1 MNMANEKLYEAT
13 QNIDEDILR
22 KFKTFVK
29 LDNKDNLAINQEQ
42 NKTTQEEYQKA
53 EEIKK
58 EILPV
63 ANKEMQVEN
72 LKEQS
77 INNKSSVL
85 PTINEDTINK
95 IDNKVNDILPK
106 NNQVNTKIENLN
118 NNIKGMY
125 NNNTITLNENRLDFQ
140 SYGHEL
146 NHHLA
151 QSKGYEVYSDFVL
164 TELDKTNQLNN
175 IKNEIID
182 NYKPV
187 YEQEGRVLTEEDVE
201 QEVVS
206 RYTEKLFKDEESI
219 NRLLKSNRNVF
230 QKIYDWVVDKVKY
243 YKNISTMTLEQRQE
257 YDTLRKAQTLFRKAL
272 ESESKPSIV
281 NDLRTNIDIQNN
293 NTDTNNSI
301 KSNIID
307 KINLAKNIPQSTKN
321 ELIKGINNINEIDN
335 DSYNTMISEINDID
349 EYYKENNKQNIPN
362 NKTSNTKYDKAIIQ
376 NAVDII
382 PSNKQGKRTKQEWL
396 KVAQQIG
403 INVND
408 KTQLQQYA
416 EKSWKELHP
425 NISDNLNRQGQRY
438 VKFTKEE
445 WINAVKGSNN
455 TKYSIESDKKSGSFS
470 LPKEIQDLVFN
481 DDFYDRFKYEDKS
494 IINETIEDLQR
505 QQELLKPNES
515 DSDWDKNF
523 DINQKIKALRNGY
536 DNVYDYL
543 IGREKQSIFEDYKYN
558 PEKYERKLK
567 EHKKNVE
574 KQNKLQ
580 KEIEEATPFKR
591 EQYEIIQKTNPMFD
605 DVHTGI
611 RSPADIKTFKECIEN
626 AENDS
631 SFEWGDYTLE
641 DAQRDLKRNKVRIY
655 SSYAI
660 KNGVFVSTSYQQAL
674 DYAGGDRTKVHSR
687 EVNPNKV
694 AWINGDEGQYAKV
707 SDKKSGSF
715 FMDNKG
721 RKLSKEQQEYFKDSK
736 LVDENGNLKNY
747 YHGTQ
752 RADRVGNIFDPNK
765 ATSGPMAFFTDNEDI
780 AKSYS
785 KNKQD
790 TSLSREYD
798 TEYDLFKIN
807 NKTLDEY
814 WDSLTKEQQDKINNE
829 GYNIGL
835 DEDFENI
842 IYEKDASK
850 HSFSSQYDY
859 YLKNEE
865 NNNGIKALFDVFIQ
879 DGNLMFEDMKK
890 FEDVLKY
897 AGIKNVEYLDPYKVD
912 SKVYN
917 VYLNIKNPFN
927 TSNISS
933 EMIGKLEKASKTAKQ
948 GETYSADIWDKSN
961 ISPKQWIER
970 FKDDIKN
977 GTAHAWTSIPD
988 WVTEVLKK
996 NGYDGII
1003 DTGGKN
1009 GGNEHQVVIPFYSNQ
1024 IKNVDNTKP
1033 TSNFD
1038 IRYSLQK
1045 DQRKHYETV
1054 KNSPMVDKVGQ
1065 NIAND
1070 LLKNERYIPLKN
1082 QKAIDAV
1089 EKDLIN
1095 NGINRCYEA
1104 FKKKINSDE
1113 RMTVNDIAMG
1123 ERLIQELSK
1132 TGDYDTVSDLIQD
1145 VAILGTELG
1154 QQVQAMSLINK
1165 MTPTGQLH
1173 LLEKTIARLNNTIK
1187 GLKTDINI
1195 SDETKKN
1202 ILKAENKE
1210 QLDNE
1215 VSKAIIQI
1223 SEQIPISMSDKLRSW
1238 RYLSMLG
1245 NPRTHIRNILANI
1258 AMKGTQ
1264 GVKNKIA
1271 GAIEDIVNPIERTKT
1286 FKPANKETKAFA
1298 VQDANK
1304 VQSRLADGG
1313 HEDIMSKIKINKRN
1327 FDNKILNSI
1336 SEFNSNMLE
1345 KEDWIFL
1352 KSAYKDAMANY
1363 MTANKLTADYLNSGS
1378 KEANIALEKAREYS
1392 INQAQEATFRQ
1403 FSQLAS
1409 DINRIENRN
1418 TLSKFI
1424 VGGIAPFKKTPINI
1438 AKAGFEYSPLS
1449 LLKATKEFAFDIK
1462 SGKKTVNQAIDTL
1475 SKGMTGTSIMA
1486 IGMLLASKG
1495 ILKASGSDDKKEEKY
1510 LQSLGNQDYSVKIG
1524 DNTYTLDWL
1533 SPTAMPLFAGAELW
1547 NAIQRG
1553 EKINLMNLTE
1563 SSLQVIN
1570 PLMEM
1575 SMLQSFASALTS
1587 YNSDGTAGKLSDIG
1601 QNVAESYIGQ
1611 FVPTAL
1617 GQLAKTIDDTE
1628 RDTSYTDKKGIE
1640 KELQQF
1646 SNRII
1651 SKIPIASKTLQ
1662 PKTDIW
1668 GNDVKRSKNVLIRAG
1683 QNMIAPYYKKQIQTS
1698 TVDKEIQEVYKNTGE
1713 SVLPVVPNS
1722 KFTINK
1728 KEYKLPPK
1736 DYTEYKKYYGNN
1748 VKSSLKAIVNTNE
1761 YQQLNDERKAKVI
1774 QSVYSD
1780 ILSNSKENYSKKNKI
1795 PYTKSVNEQKIDDI
1809 VKEGLSLVN
1818 SYIYKSEI
1826 SKIEGN
1832 KNQEGKTISGSSNIN
1847 KVKYIMNMNTTNDQK
1862 NKLLSLISD
1871 TDTKITM
1878 ADLNKLNGNYTVY
1891 IQQDGK
1897 KDAKG
1902 VSARDKYMM
1911 YIDAG
1916 IPVNTLNKYYN
1927 EIGSVEGIKNA
1938 SGKTISGSKKQAVI
1952 NYINSLS
1959 LNATQKKILLTKY
1972 NSSYGKNYQNEIFDY
1987 INNLNINK
1995 KRKEQIWNELFN

>member
-1 MNMANEKLYEAT
+1 
-13 QNIDEDILR
+13 
-22 KFKTFVK
+22 
-29 LDNKDNLAINQEQ
+29 
-42 NKTTQEEYQKA
+42 
-53 EEIKK
+53 
-58 EILPV
+58 
-63 ANKEMQVEN
+63 
-72 LKEQS
+72 
-77 INNKSSVL
+77 
-85 PTINEDTINK
+85 
-95 IDNKVNDILPK
+95 
-106 NNQVNTKIENLN
+106 
-118 NNIKGMY
+118 
-125 NNNTITLNENRLDFQ
+125 
-140 SYGHEL
+140 
-146 NHHLA
+146 
-151 QSKGYEVYSDFVL
+151 
-164 TELDKTNQLNN
+164 
-175 IKNEIID
+175 
-182 NYKPV
+182 
-187 YEQEGRVLTEEDVE
+187 
-201 QEVVS
+201 
-206 RYTEKLFKDEESI
+206 
-219 NRLLKSNRNVF
+219 
-230 QKIYDWVVDKVKY
+230 
-243 YKNISTMTLEQRQE
+243 
-257 YDTLRKAQTLFRKAL
+257 
-272 ESESKPSIV
+272 
-281 NDLRTNIDIQNN
+281 
-293 NTDTNNSI
+293 
-301 KSNIID
+301 
-307 KINLAKNIPQSTKN
+307 
-321 ELIKGINNINEIDN
+321 
-335 DSYNTMISEINDID
+335 
-349 EYYKENNKQNIPN
+349 
-362 NKTSNTKYDKAIIQ
+362 
-376 NAVDII
+376 
-382 PSNKQGKRTKQEWL
+382 
-396 KVAQQIG
+396 
-403 INVND
+403 
-408 KTQLQQYA
+408 
-416 EKSWKELHP
+416 
-425 NISDNLNRQGQRY
+425 
-438 VKFTKEE
+438 
-445 WINAVKGSNN
+445 
-455 TKYSIESDKKSGSFS
+455 
-470 LPKEIQDLVFN
+470 
-481 DDFYDRFKYEDKS
+481 
-494 IINETIEDLQR
+494 
-505 QQELLKPNES
+505 
-515 DSDWDKNF
+515 
-523 DINQKIKALRNGY
+523 
-536 DNVYDYL
+536 
-543 IGREKQSIFEDYKYN
+543 
-558 PEKYERKLK
+558 
-567 EHKKNVE
+567 
-574 KQNKLQ
+574 
-580 KEIEEATPFKR
+580 
-591 EQYEIIQKTNPMFD
+591 
-605 DVHTGI
+605 
-611 RSPADIKTFKECIEN
+611 
-626 AENDS
+626 
-631 SFEWGDYTLE
+631 
-641 DAQRDLKRNKVRIY
+641 
-655 SSYAI
+655 
-660 KNGVFVSTSYQQAL
+660 
-674 DYAGGDRTKVHSR
+674 
-687 EVNPNKV
+687 
-694 AWINGDEGQYAKV
+694 
-707 SDKKSGSF
+707 
-715 FMDNKG
+715 
-721 RKLSKEQQEYFKDSK
+721 
-736 LVDENGNLKNY
+736 
-747 YHGTQ
+747 
-752 RADRVGNIFDPNK
+752 
-765 ATSGPMAFFTDNEDI
+765 
-780 AKSYS
+780 
-785 KNKQD
+785 
-790 TSLSREYD
+790 
-798 TEYDLFKIN
+798 
-807 NKTLDEY
+807 
-814 WDSLTKEQQDKINNE
+814 
-829 GYNIGL
+829 
-835 DEDFENI
+835 
-842 IYEKDASK
+842 
-850 HSFSSQYDY
+850 
-859 YLKNEE
+859 
-865 NNNGIKALFDVFIQ
+865 
-879 DGNLMFEDMKK
+879 
-890 FEDVLKY
+890 
-897 AGIKNVEYLDPYKVD
+897 
-912 SKVYN
+912 
-917 VYLNIKNPFN
+917 
-927 TSNISS
+927 
-933 EMIGKLEKASKTAKQ
+933 
-948 GETYSADIWDKSN
+948 
-961 ISPKQWIER
+961 
-970 FKDDIKN
+970 
-977 GTAHAWTSIPD
+977 
-988 WVTEVLKK
+988 
-996 NGYDGII
+996 
-1003 DTGGKN
+1003 
-1009 GGNEHQVVIPFYSNQ
+1009 
-1024 IKNVDNTKP
+1024 
-1033 TSNFD
+1033 
-1038 IRYSLQK
+1038 
-1045 DQRKHYETV
+1045 
-1054 KNSPMVDKVGQ
+1054 
-1065 NIAND
+1065 
-1070 LLKNERYIPLKN
+1070 
-1082 QKAIDAV
+1082 
-1089 EKDLIN
+1089 
-1095 NGINRCYEA
+1095 
-1104 FKKKINSDE
+1104 
-1113 RMTVNDIAMG
+1113 
-1123 ERLIQELSK
+1123 
-1132 TGDYDTVSDLIQD
+1132 
-1145 VAILGTELG
+1145 
-1154 QQVQAMSLINK
+1154 
-1165 MTPTGQLH
+1165 
-1173 LLEKTIARLNNTIK
+1173 
-1187 GLKTDINI
+1187 
-1195 SDETKKN
+1195 
-1202 ILKAENKE
+1202 
-1210 QLDNE
+1210 
-1215 VSKAIIQI
+1215 
-1223 SEQIPISMSDKLRSW
+1223 
-1238 RYLSMLG
+1238 MLG

-1313 HEDIMSKIKINKRN
+1313 HEDIMSKIKINKRS

-1418 TLSKFI
+1418 ALSKFI

-1683 QNMIAPYYKKQIQTS
+1683 QNMIAPYYKKEIQTS
-1698 TVDKEIQEVYKNTGE
+1698 TVDKEIQKVYKKTGE

-1927 EIGSVEGIKNA
+1927 EIGSVEGIRNA